1 MKRRTFILG
10 SLTGV
15 MASLFETANAT
26 SLFKREI
33 NNSRGALS
41 IEQALRFPSI
51 FAGGDLIIGQSNLN
65 IWTDKSTSV
74 LTFNGTY
81 PGPTIKVKRG
91 EVFTAKVINQ
101 LSVASVVHW
110 HGLVVPEKMDG
121 HPMDAISAGSS
132 SEITFPIVQR
142 AGTYFYHAHPDRA
155 TASQV
160 YKGLAGF
167 FIIEDDEEK
176 ALGLPSGEFDVPLLI
191 QDKRTNSNRELIYA
205 PSMMDSMGGYL
216 GSDILING
224 TPDAYL
230 NVNKTLYRFRLLNG
244 SNARIYKV
252 AFSDGTVFQVI
263 GSDGGL
269 IDKPAMTTASFLS
282 PGERLDIL
290 VDLSNHSIGQTIYLK
305 SLPFTYSGMAMSGA
319 SQGTEMN
326 LMKLSITGSVG
337 SGALIPESLS
347 AITVYDPTLAKRTR
361 SFTLRMSG
369 MTHTINNKTF
379 SMNRVDESVNIH
391 DLERWDFINSGD
403 ETHPMHIHGLS
414 FQVLERDGKIPS
426 AVNDLGWKDTI
437 MVPGG
442 SNVSVLVK
450 FDAYAGLYLMH
461 CHNLEHE
468 DSGMMLNILVKQATS
483 ISEEKGIDST
493 ISISPNPTSS
503 TTNISV
509 SLSEATPLTILLY
522 SLLGE
527 NMMTVYDGYGT
538 LGANNFTADVSK
550 LAAGIYHL
558 RIETSSGVVVRQ
570 IVVQ

>member
-10 SLTGV
+10 SITGAI
-15 MASLFETANAT
+15 ASLLETASYT
-26 SLFKREI
+26 SLFAREI
-33 NNSRGALS
+33 TSSRGALA
-41 IEQALRFPSI
+41 IEQALRFPSM
-51 FAGGDLIIGQSNLN
+51 FSGGDLIIGQSNLN
-65 IWTDKSTSV
+65 IWTDKATSV
-74 LTFNGTY
+74 LTFNGSY

-91 EVFTAKVINQ
+91 EFFSAKVINQ

-167 FIIEDDEEK
+167 FIIEDDEER

-191 QDKRTNSNRELIYA
+191 QDKRTNANRELLYA

-230 NVNKTLYRFRLLNG
+230 NVNRTLYRFRLLNG

-252 AFSDGTVFQVI
+252 AFSDGTPFQVI

-269 IDKPAMTTASFLS
+269 IDKPATTTASFLS

-290 VDLSNHSIGQTIYLK
+290 VDLSNHSIGNTIYLK
-305 SLPFTYSGMAMSGA
+305 SLPFTYSGMAGGGA

-326 LMKLSITGSVG
+326 LLKLSITGSLG
-337 SGALIPESLS
+337 SESLIPETLS
-347 AITVYDPTLAKRTR
+347 SIKAYDPALAKRTR

-369 MTHTINNKTF
+369 MSHTINNKTF
-379 SMNRVDESVNIH
+379 SMNRIDETVNLNE
-391 DLERWDFINSGD
+391 LEQWDFINSGD
-403 ETHPMHIHGLS
+403 ETHPMHVHGLS
-414 FQVLERDGKIPS
+414 FQILERDGKIPS
-426 AVNDLGWKDTI
+426 EANDRGWKDTI
-437 MVPGG
+437 MVPGR
-442 SNVSVLVK
+442 SRVSVLVK
-450 FDAYAGLYLMH
+450 FDTYAGLYLMH

-468 DSGMMLNILVKQATS
+468 DSGMMLNILVKQTS
-483 ISEEKGIDST
+483 
-493 ISISPNPTSS
+493 SINEVTNIASDIVIYPNPASS
-503 TTNISV
+503 TTNISL
-509 SLSEATPLTILLY
+509 SLTEASPLTLSLY

-527 NMMTVYDGYGT
+527 NVMTIYNGYGSV
-538 LGANNFTADVSK
+538 GANSFTADVSK
-550 LAAGIYHL
+550 LVTGVYHL
-558 RIETSSGVVVRQ
+558 RIETTSGVLVRQ
-570 IVVQ
+570 IVVE